1 MGAIAQGRA
10 ARTVARPASRKLL
23 AMVAAAM
30 AAVVAAMVLA
40 CATAGMALAQDAAV
54 VLGGT
59 LKKAKDSGVLVIGY
73 RESSLPFSYLNQAK
87 RPIGYSID
95 ICQAIVETAG
105 ADIGRDLTIQ
115 WVPVTSEN
123 RFDAMTSGR
132 IDLECGST
140 TRNAD
145 RMRTVAFSPVVF
157 IAGTKLMVPRG
168 SPIKTFRDLKGKTV
182 VATAGTTNV
191 DAIEKLSTRFSL
203 NVKVIR
209 ARDHADAFEILR
221 HGGADAYAGDDVL
234 LYGFLAHYNEAK
246 KYEITR
252 DFLSYDPYGIM
263 LRKNDPQFAAVV
275 DRAVRSLI
283 TSGDLARLYKQWFL
297 DRLPTGERLGIPMSD
312 QLEDIIAATPEQP
325 E

>member
-1 MGAIAQGRA
+1 MRGFAAKFLIALWLGCVTA
-10 ARTVARPASRKLL
+10 TL
-23 AMVAAAM
+23 AV
-30 AAVVAAMVLA
+30 
-40 CATAGMALAQDAAV
+40 AQDAV
-54 VLGGT
+54 VLSGT
-59 LKKAKDSGVLVIGY
+59 LKKAKDTGALIVGY

-95 ICQAIVETAG
+95 ICQAIVETA
-105 ADIGRDLTIQ
+105 AAEIGRDLTIQ

-140 TRNAD
+140 TRNAE
-145 RMRTVAFSPVVF
+145 RMRIVGFSPVIF

-168 SPIKTFRDLKGKTV
+168 SPIKSFRDLKGKTV
-182 VATAGTTNV
+182 VATAGTTNA
-191 DAIEKLSTRFSL
+191 DAIEKVSARFSL
-203 NVKVIR
+203 DVKIIR

-234 LYGFLAHYNEAK
+234 LYGFLAHYNMAK
-246 KYEITR
+246 KFDVTR

-275 DRAVRSLI
+275 DRAVRNVI
-283 TSGDLARLYKQWFL
+283 TSGDLERLYKQWFL
-297 DRLPTGERLGIPMSD
+297 SKLPTGERLDIPMSA
-312 QLEDIIAATPEQP
+312 QLEDIIQATPEQP